1 MKALEIYS
9 GMVFSMQLERMIN
22 AKPENK
28 AKWVTFYKTSQ
39 SKVILKSEFANLYL
53 IVPVGQR
60 VYKHSNLSNINPT
73 ERGEVSIF
81 YRFYW
86 SLIPCK
92 KIKIIPDYVIKLM

>member
-1 MKALEIYS
+1 
-9 GMVFSMQLERMIN
+9 MVFSMQLERMIN

-53 IVPVGQR
+53 IVLVGQR
-60 VYKHSNLSNINPT
+60 VYKHSNLSKIYPT
-73 ERGEVSIF
+73 ERGEVCIF